1 VIASRPLTAASAV
14 ALLLAGC
21 TMKPA
26 DPFVVAERARA
37 RHDLAQALQAYD
49 GVAVEHPRYP
59 EARAA
64 ALAVESDMRRSHEL
78 LLEALLL
85 RAEWRDREA
94 LTVLRRVRELWPESA
109 GVKVLISATEQRLRL
124 MGNVIGT
131 TPALPPAPRA
141 IRELV
146 HDPKAEPH
154 VELGTQA
161 AMPAGEASAPAA
173 GGPPAGNQEQ
183 GPVSGSQSGSAA
195 TTSAATT
202 SSGTMGASSAP
213 SSSVQ
218 GIDPVASGLV
228 AVETSLC
235 RGQLEAAV
243 AALLE
248 LARRFPDDARVTIRL
263 VRLLHQRALLRY
275 GEGALAA
282 AITDWRRVLE
292 LAPDHAAARQ
302 MLAIA
307 EREGRAH

>member
-1 VIASRPLTAASAV
+1 MRGARPLQAVSAV
-14 ALLLAGC
+14 LLLLAGC
-21 TMKPA
+21 TLKPA
-26 DPFVVAERARA
+26 DPFVVAEKARA

-64 ALAVESDMRRSHEL
+64 ALAVESDMRRAHEL

-94 LTVLRRVRELWPESA
+94 LTVLQRVRDLWPESA
-109 GVKVLISATEQRLRL
+109 GVKVLIGATEQRLRL
-124 MGNVIGT
+124 MGNIVGSTST
-131 TPALPPAPRA
+131 TTTTSPTSSPSPAASREYVHQPMAEPLVEFGPPAP
-141 IRELV
+141 
-146 HDPKAEPH
+146 
-154 VELGTQA
+154 
-161 AMPAGEASAPAA
+161 AMPAGEAIVPAA
-173 GGPPAGNQEQ
+173 
-183 GPVSGSQSGSAA
+183 
-195 TTSAATT
+195 T
-202 SSGTMGASSAP
+202 SSGTSGQGDGVSSAP
-213 SSSVQ
+213 SESATASPQ

-243 AALLE
+243 GALLE

-275 GEGALAA
+275 GEGAVAA

-292 LAPDHAAARQ
+292 LAPDHAAAKQ
-302 MLAIA
+302 MLASA
-307 EREGRAH
+307 EREGRGR